1 MITSP
6 FKIFRSD
13 FSNDFTIL
21 FNWMHDKFC
30 IKLRWNMTVMN
41 CCLKFSLTYSTGPVI
56 LLFCVP
62 NHYFCRLTWA
72 IKLNRALVW
81 NGKPPASI
89 YQLKVNNRNTRTG
102 CEICSKLTIKTRQW
116 CRSGVCI
123 INFEHISLLVPLF
136 LLLTFNMKFPAGP
149 SHANRWSIN
158 WKMSKIA
165 RGDFTWVKTKLHFQ

>member
-1 MITSP
+1 MVLGSSP
-6 FKIFRSD
+6 VAVI
-13 FSNDFTIL
+13 
-21 FNWMHDKFC
+21 
-30 IKLRWNMTVMN
+30 MN

-56 LLFCVP
+56 LVLRSQSLFLQI
-62 NHYFCRLTWA
+62 NISNK
-72 IKLNRALVW
+72 IKPSIGLKWKA
-81 NGKPPASI
+81 PPASI

-116 CRSGVCI
+116 RRSGVCI

-136 LLLTFNMKFPAGP
+136 LLLPFNMKFPTGP

-158 WKMSKIA
+158 WKMSKIP